1 MYMHEVVID
10 AQLPPATELAMYSAT
25 GQLMYQQRL
34 AATSGG
40 VLRFRPNVKAG
51 AYVVR
56 SWNAAGTLVG
66 KVVIP

>member
-1 MYMHEVVID
+1 MID

-34 AATSGG
+34 AANAGG
-40 VLRFRPNVKAG
+40 AIRFRPNVKAG

-56 SWNAAGTLVG
+56 AWNGVGTLVG
-66 KVVIP
+66 KVLIP